1 MSQQLISRNPPLK
14 RLRDEG
20 YVVSVEGGYIIIRH
34 VPYVTPDR
42 EVKYGILTSTL
53 EASGDVAV
61 QPSDHTVRFV
71 GETPC
76 TSDGVAYEQIIN
88 QRVSEQITPGMVA
101 GYSFSSKP
109 PSGRYMDYHEKM
121 TTYVH
126 ILESQAREVDSTVT
140 AQAYPVIVD
149 DQESDSVFNFMDTA
163 SSRAGINAVTD
174 KLKGQRIAIIGV
186 GGTGSYILDLVAK
199 TPVVEIHLYDADRL
213 LQHNAFRMPGALSS
227 DELQGASTKVAY
239 LTAHYSKLRRGIVA
253 HECRVDASNV
263 QELADMDFVFL
274 SLTDGSAKQL
284 IVAELEA
291 RNLPFVDVGMG
302 IYEVDG
308 MLGGQLRV
316 TTSTPSFRE
325 HVHEL
330 GRIPFTDGEGNEY
343 AHNIQ
348 IADLNALNATLA
360 VIKWKKLRGF
370 YLDLERE
377 HFSVY
382 AIDGNHLL
390 NEDRSQS

>member
-1 MSQQLISRNPPLK
+1 
-14 RLRDEG
+14 
-20 YVVSVEGGYIIIRH
+20 
-34 VPYVTPDR
+34 
-42 EVKYGILTSTL
+42 
-53 EASGDVAV
+53 
-61 QPSDHTVRFV
+61 
-71 GETPC
+71 
-76 TSDGVAYEQIIN
+76 
-88 QRVSEQITPGMVA
+88 
-101 GYSFSSKP
+101 
-109 PSGRYMDYHEKM
+109 MDYHEKM

-149 DQESDSVFNFMDTA
+149 DEESDSVFNFMDTA

-274 SLTDGSAKQL
+274 TIDDSDSKRI
-284 IVAELEA
+284 IVTALEEFSVA
-291 RNLPFVDVGMG
+291 FIDAGMG
-302 IYEVDG
+302 LHLDEGEIAG
-308 MLGGQLRV
+308 ILRV
-316 TTSTPSFRE
+316 TTSTPGHRD
-325 HVHEL
+325 HVHAL
-330 GRIPFTDGEGNEY
+330 NRIPFAAADVDDQY
-343 AHNIQ
+343 AQNIQ
-348 IADLNALNATLA
+348 VADLNAFNAALA
-360 VIKWKKLRGF
+360 VIAWKKYIGF
-370 YLDLERE
+370 YRDLERE
-377 HFSVY
+377 HFTTY
-382 AIDGNHLL
+382 TIDGNHLL
-390 NEDRSQS
+390 NEDQFS